1 MMDELTFAPSKKSLS
16 MDSFWCDEM
25 TVSGTA
31 AALER
36 RLRKRTNVLWTK
48 VAGDPD
54 VDVLAARLESR
65 RFSCVTAR
73 RIFKVKVFPPPPPP
87 QKVWVLRCPKNWLL
101 LLLFIVVVVVVHCCC
116 CSLLLLLLLTFFQ
129 RESSDIKKTQ
139 NDSHFL
145 DFCELFVFPSFLPSF
160 LPSQKKLQIE
170 APLTHRHQSSTWP
183 RYERR
188 EHSFHSRARFS
199 RSLSRSRKK
208 EGRARRTGGCG
219 NVLRAR
225 TWCPRKKFG
234 GRERKMF
241 PHPFEKGRAKD
252 GCEGRAFGWT
262 TTWCWNDA
270 SGRVVILVARFWGHH
285 PCHSRG

>member
-1 MMDELTFAPSKKSLS
+1 

-101 LLLFIVVVVVVHCCC
+101 LLLFIVVVVVVHCCYC
-116 CSLLLLLLLTFFQ
+116 C
-129 RESSDIKKTQ
+129 
-139 NDSHFL
+139 
-145 DFCELFVFPSFLPSF
+145 C
-160 LPSQKKLQIE
+160 
-170 APLTHRHQSSTWP
+170 
-183 RYERR
+183 
-188 EHSFHSRARFS
+188 
-199 RSLSRSRKK
+199 
-208 EGRARRTGGCG
+208 
-219 NVLRAR
+219 
-225 TWCPRKKFG
+225 
-234 GRERKMF
+234 
-241 PHPFEKGRAKD
+241 
-252 GCEGRAFGWT
+252 
-262 TTWCWNDA
+262 
-270 SGRVVILVARFWGHH
+270 
-285 PCHSRG
+285 

>member
-1 MMDELTFAPSKKSLS
+1 MRRDDGFWHRSRARETSEETNQRPLDESSRRSRRRRARGEAREPPLLLRHRSPHFQSQGVSSSSSSSKSVGAPMSKKL
-16 MDSFWCDEM
+16 
-25 TVSGTA
+25 
-31 AALER
+31 
-36 RLRKRTNVLWTK
+36 
-48 VAGDPD
+48 
-54 VDVLAARLESR
+54 
-65 RFSCVTAR
+65 
-73 RIFKVKVFPPPPPP
+73 
-87 QKVWVLRCPKNWLL
+87 
-101 LLLFIVVVVVVHCCC
+101 VVVVIVVHCCCCC
-116 CSLLLLLLLTFFQ
+116 CSLLLLLLLTFFK

-225 TWCPRKKFG
+225 TWCPRKKCG

>member
-87 QKVWVLRCPKNWLL
+87 QKVWVLRCPK
-101 LLLFIVVVVVVHCCC
+101 IGCCCYC
-116 CSLLLLLLLTFFQ
+116 CSLLLLTFFK

-160 LPSQKKLQIE
+160 TKKAPNRSTFDTPSSIINMAKV
-170 APLTHRHQSSTWP
+170 
-183 RYERR
+183 
-188 EHSFHSRARFS
+188 
-199 RSLSRSRKK
+199 RKT
-208 EGRARRTGGCG
+208 RT
-219 NVLRAR
+219 L
-225 TWCPRKKFG
+225 
-234 GRERKMF
+234 F
-241 PHPFEKGRAKD
+241 P
-252 GCEGRAFGWT
+252 
-262 TTWCWNDA
+262 
-270 SGRVVILVARFWGHH
+270 
-285 PCHSRG
+285 